1 VTTPRISAPS
11 APGETEELSELA
23 VKLPTVLSRLHR
35 RLRQTYEPLGVPAA
49 YYPVLMSLLDRIS
62 ATVSELAAAEQVRV
76 PSMTTLLVQME
87 ADGLIQKEVDPS
99 DHRFIRVSLNP
110 RGALVAQAARRD
122 RGAWFAQRLNHL
134 SAPEISA
141 LERALPALE
150 HLVGLGR

>member
-62 ATVSELAAAEQVRV
+62 ATVSELAA
-76 PSMTTLLVQME
+76 S
-87 ADGLIQKEVDPS
+87 
-99 DHRFIRVSLNP
+99 
-110 RGALVAQAARRD
+110 AA
-122 RGAWFAQRLNHL
+122 
-134 SAPEISA
+134 
-141 LERALPALE
+141 
-150 HLVGLGR
+150 GR